1 MITTFKNK
9 RISSIYS
16 VIPQNE
22 ADFMDEAE
30 NYSFS
35 EIQMKKL
42 KKVMGFDK
50 RRVALEGE
58 TVGDYA
64 ICGIRQMLK
73 DGVIKEEEIGA
84 IIVTTTSPDY
94 FIPPTSN
101 IIQGEFNFDLDAVCI
116 DISQGCCGYIVGLNY
131 AFMTLEH
138 MQNKKV
144 LLVTGDVLSLKV
156 SKRDRASRPIV
167 GDGVSISVIE
177 NNECT
182 GTIYS
187 ALKNN
192 GKAAFSVYIPAGGT
206 KIPVTPETMEEKED
220 EFGNWR
226 GLQHL
231 CMQGDLVFNFIIN
244 DTPIMMEE
252 VLKIANEDIDN
263 IDYFICHQSSCFT
276 LKKLRER
283 LNVPKEKLPL
293 DIVPIYGNSSSAT
306 IPVTLTHHYNDMY
319 GEKESQKVMFAA
331 FGTGLSLGCILMD
344 VPKFDHCKF
353 VEYPHKND

>member
-1 MITTFKNK
+1 MVTTYKDK
-9 RISSIYS
+9 RISSVYS
-16 VIPQNE
+16 VIPTNE

-35 EIQMKKL
+35 ESQMKKL

-50 RRVALEGE
+50 RRISIEGE
-58 TVGDYA
+58 TVSDYA
-64 ICGIRQMLK
+64 VYGIHQMLA
-73 DGVIKEEEIGA
+73 DGIFKEDEIGA
-84 IIVTTTSPDY
+84 IIVTCAVPDH

-101 IIQGEFNFDLDAVCI
+101 VIQGQFNFDLDTVCI
-116 DISQGCCGYIVGLNY
+116 DISQGCCGYTVGLNY
-131 AFMTLEH
+131 SFMTLEH
-138 MQNKKV
+138 MPNKKV
-144 LLVTGDVLSLKV
+144 LLVAGDMLSHKV

-167 GDGVSISVIE
+167 GDAVTISVIE
-177 NNECT
+177 NCE
-182 GTIYS
+182 GAGPIYS

-192 GKAAFSVYIPAGGT
+192 GKAAFSVFIPAGGM
-206 KIPVTPETMEEKED
+206 KMPITPEVLVETED

-226 GLQHL
+226 GQQHL

-244 DTPIMMEE
+244 DTPVMMEE
-252 VLKIANEDIDN
+252 VLKAANEDINN

-283 LNVPKEKLPL
+283 LDVPKEKLPL

-306 IPVTLTHHYNDMY
+306 IPVTLTHHYADMY
-319 GEKESQKVMFAA
+319 SDKDSLRVMFAS
-331 FGTGLSLGCILMD
+331 FGTGLSLGCVLMD

-353 VEYPHKND
+353 IEYPHKND

>member
-1 MITTFKNK
+1 MVTTYNDK

-16 VIPQNE
+16 VIPTNE
-22 ADFMDEAE
+22 ADFLDEAS
-30 NYSFS
+30 NYAFS
-35 EIQMKKL
+35 ESQMKKL

-50 RRVALEGE
+50 RRVAIEGE

-64 ICGIRQMLK
+64 VYGIKQMLA
-73 DGVIKEEEIGA
+73 DGVFKEEEIGA

-101 IIQGEFNFDLDAVCI
+101 VIQGQFDFDLDTVCI

-138 MQNKKV
+138 MPNKKV
-144 LLVTGDVLSLKV
+144 LLVAGDMLSFKV
-156 SKRDRASRPIV
+156 SKRDRASRPIT
-167 GDGVSISVIE
+167 GDAVTISVIE
-177 NNECT
+177 NCEGA

-206 KIPVTPETMEEKED
+206 KTPITPETVEEKED

-244 DTPIMMEE
+244 DTPVMMEE
-252 VLKIANEDIDN
+252 VLKVANEDINN

-283 LNVPKEKLPL
+283 LGVPKEKLPL

-306 IPVTLTHHYNDMY
+306 IPVTLTHHFNNMY
-319 GEKESQKVMFAA
+319 SEKNTQKVMFAA
-331 FGTGLSLGCILMD
+331 FGTGLSLGCVLMD

-353 VEYPHKND
+353 IEYPHNNV

>member
-1 MITTFKNK
+1 MITTFKDK

-22 ADFMDEAE
+22 ADFMDEAS

-35 EIQMKKL
+35 ESQMKKL

-50 RRVALEGE
+50 RRVAIEGE

-64 ICGIRQMLK
+64 IYGICKMLK
-73 DGVIKEEEIGA
+73 DGVFKENEIGA
-84 IIVTTTSPDY
+84 IIVTTVSPDY
-94 FIPPTSN
+94 FIPPISN
-101 IIQGEFNFDLDAVCI
+101 LIQGQFDFDLDTICI

-144 LLVTGDVLSLKV
+144 LLVSGDLLSFKV
-156 SKRDRASRPIV
+156 SKRDRASRPIT
-167 GDGVSISVIE
+167 GDAVTISVIE
-177 NNECT
+177 NCE
-182 GTIYS
+182 GAGPIYS

-252 VLKIANEDIDN
+252 VLKVANEDINN

-319 GEKESQKVMFAA
+319 GKKELQKVMFAA
-331 FGTGLSLGCILMD
+331 FGTGLSLGCVLMD
-344 VPKFDHCKF
+344 VPKFEYCKF
-353 VEYPHKND
+353 IEYPHKND